1 MLLNILWYYV
11 CIIDFV
17 RFLTLS
23 LLFLAQISFPL
34 DNVTYWSS
42 GSLVKLPWTYN
53 FSDILVVEVWF
64 VKPESIKGV
73 NVSLA
78 KSYDGTNVTS
88 KDPSKF
94 TIEGQATLVFKNANI
109 SDNGTYSLAVTLRGG
124 AGQQR
129 SEVKVVILGEKNV
142 TNFIIYTIKLI
153 YNCCTLRKIP
163 MAKVAVFCNFVQ

>member
-78 KSYDGTNVTS
+78 KSYNGTNVTS

-94 TIEGQATLVFKNANI
+94 TIEGQATLVFKNANLAH
-109 SDNGTYSLAVTLRGG
+109 NRTYCLAVTLRGS

-142 TNFIIYTIKLI
+142 TNLIIYTIKLI
-153 YNCCTLRKIP
+153 YSC
-163 MAKVAVFCNFVQ
+163 CNFKKNPHGQSCCIL

>member
-78 KSYDGTNVTS
+78 KSYNGTNVTC

-94 TIEGQATLVFKNANI
+94 TIEGQATLVFKNAN
-109 SDNGTYSLAVTLRGG
+109 LAHNEHTPW
-124 AGQQR
+124 Q
-129 SEVKVVILGEKNV
+129 
-142 TNFIIYTIKLI
+142 
-153 YNCCTLRKIP
+153 
-163 MAKVAVFCNFVQ
+163 

>member
-1 MLLNILWYYV
+1 MITSHIGHQVHWLNYPGHTIFLIFWLLKYGLLNLN
-11 CIIDFV
+11 
-17 RFLTLS
+17 
-23 LLFLAQISFPL
+23 Q
-34 DNVTYWSS
+34 
-42 GSLVKLPWTYN
+42 
-53 FSDILVVEVWF
+53 
-64 VKPESIKGV
+64 IKGV

-78 KSYDGTNVTS
+78 KSYNGTNVTC

-109 SDNGTYSLAVTLRGG
+109 SDNGTYSLAVTLRRS

-153 YNCCTLRKIP
+153 YNCC
-163 MAKVAVFCNFVQ
+163 NFKKNPNGQSCCIL